1 MTKRKNK
8 KFKFIRILVKM
19 GLFLGVGLSL
29 LILLIQ
35 RSNHLEYENSLS
47 PREMFFENHLKDAKY
62 VQKKYGLFPSVTL
75 AQAALESGFGES
87 ELTVEYHNYFGIKG
101 NKDNG
106 VQLWTEE
113 VMEDQFIGTQDYFR
127 TYRSPRQ
134 SFDDYGK
141 LLTTL
146 DRYQGV
152 ANASTPEEAAYG
164 LYSAGYS
171 TNPAYGDRIM
181 ELIWTYDLTKYDH
194 D

>member
-1 MTKRKNK
+1 PRNSLEINTYYSWYNLIMTKRKNK

-87 ELTVEYHNYFGIKG
+87 ELTVEYHNYFGIK
-101 NKDNG
+101 
-106 VQLWTEE
+106 
-113 VMEDQFIGTQDYFR
+113 
-127 TYRSPRQ
+127 
-134 SFDDYGK
+134 
-141 LLTTL
+141 
-146 DRYQGV
+146 
-152 ANASTPEEAAYG
+152 
-164 LYSAGYS
+164 
-171 TNPAYGDRIM
+171 
-181 ELIWTYDLTKYDH
+181 
-194 D
+194 